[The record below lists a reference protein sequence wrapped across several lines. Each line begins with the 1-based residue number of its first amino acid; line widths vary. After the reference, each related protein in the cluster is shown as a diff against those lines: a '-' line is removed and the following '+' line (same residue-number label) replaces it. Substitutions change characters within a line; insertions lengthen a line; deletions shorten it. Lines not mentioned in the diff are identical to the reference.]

1 MAISPENMKDGSF
14 TWKRCGFEI
23 DAIVYCR
30 FILYM
35 YMDTIS
41 LVFSLNVATASNSEA
56 LHVYV
61 QC

>member
-1 MAISPENMKDGSF
+1 ML
-14 TWKRCGFEI
+14 
-23 DAIVYCR
+23 VYSG

-41 LVFSLNVATASNSEA
+41 LVFTLNVATASNSEA

>member
-1 MAISPENMKDGSF
+1 MAISPENIRAGRLLGRYVGLKLM
-14 TWKRCGFEI
+14 
-23 DAIVYCR
+23 IVYCG

-41 LVFSLNVATASNSEA
+41 LVFSLNVTTASNSET

>member
-1 MAISPENMKDGSF
+1 MGLKLML
-14 TWKRCGFEI
+14 
-23 DAIVYCR
+23 VYCG

-41 LVFSLNVATASNSEA
+41 LVFSLNVTTASNSEA